1 MDTTGSIK
9 ASLKGGNTGFH
20 PQNIEPAVLERAK
33 QFLESLQFD
42 LRIRQMLYPDKMEV
56 SLSNHVYY
64 VLGNE
69 QKFEP
74 GFLICMKGAPVIFV
88 NSRLTFGF
96 TLRLRLHA
104 SLYEKEAVFIGTLDT
119 VHAQLRLEDVL
130 YYSGRRLT
138 RDGYSQRYKVLQE
151 FIENSFVQDKRL
163 SGLMVTVAEPTPLA
177 SLKETIDSGQYYS
190 VDLIPEQGGRR
201 RWHIPLHAPVV
212 RSVPVARNVAV
223 SVPVPVSRNAPVDTP
238 TVIVSTTIPEII
250 EKTKTHATATKV
262 VGSPD
267 TYDLRDEEDKS
278 MGRAAVQNSAVSI
291 QLREAFTK
299 SGVKHVAVRIQWYED
314 FKRYK
319 IIGLYN
325 GA

>member
-33 QFLESLQFD
+33 QFLESFQFD
-42 LRIRQMLYPDKMEV
+42 LRIRQILYADKMEV
-56 SLSNHVYY
+56 SLANHVYY

-130 YYSGRRLT
+130 YYSGRRLG
-138 RDGYSQRYKVLQE
+138 RDGYSQRFKVLNE

-163 SGLMVTVAEPTPLA
+163 SGLTVSVAEPTPLS
-177 SLKETIDSGQYYS
+177 SLKETIDSAQYYS

-201 RWHIPLHAPVV
+201 RWHIPLHAPIV
-212 RSVPVARNVAV
+212 RNTV
-223 SVPVPVSRNAPVDTP
+223 VSRNVHVHVPVNPHVPVVTP

-267 TYDLRDEEDKS
+267 TYDLCDEANKS

-299 SGVKHVAVRIQWYED
+299 PGVKDVAVRIQWYED